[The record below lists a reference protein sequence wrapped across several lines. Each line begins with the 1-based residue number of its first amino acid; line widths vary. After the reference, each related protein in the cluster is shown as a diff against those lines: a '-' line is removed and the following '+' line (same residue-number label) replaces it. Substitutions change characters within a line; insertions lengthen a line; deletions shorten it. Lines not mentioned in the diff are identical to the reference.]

1 MKEIFKYNTGD
12 IIGKCVL
19 LEIFEIKSKYVKIK
33 AKCECGSIFIARYD
47 KIKNGSGC
55 GCRIGGQL
63 KNDKTLML
71 KYRTKHGYAM
81 SGKVSSEYTTWLNI
95 RNRCNDSKNK
105 AYKLYGGRGIKVCER
120 WLIFANFIAD
130 MGNKPSIKH
139 SIDRIDTNGNYEPGN
154 CRWTTKLVQ
163 ARNTR
168 TNNYIEYNG
177 EKRCI
182 AEWGEIFGIRAN
194 VITKR
199 LLRGWPIEKALTSP
213 LDTYVLRKR
222 NSDYRTIIS

>member
-1 MKEIFKYNTGD
+1 MEKGD
-12 IIGKCVL
+12 KIGKC
-19 LEIFEIKSKYVKIK
+19 IFLCYCKNDVNGNKKIT
-33 AKCECGSIFIARYD
+33 AICECGNQFSARLSR
-47 KIKNGSGC
+47 IKNGSGC
-55 GCRIGGQL
+55 GCKIGSQL

-71 KYRTKHGYAM
+71 KYRTKHGYAND
-81 SGKVSSEYTTWLNI
+81 KKNSSEYTAWINI
-95 RNRCNDSKNK
+95 RNRCNVSKNK

-130 MGNKPSIKH
+130 MGDKPSTKH

-154 CRWTTKLVQ
+154 CRWATKLVQ

-168 TNNYIEYNG
+168 TNNYIEYNN

-199 LLRGWPIEKALTSP
+199 LLRGWPVEKALTSP

-222 NSDYRTIIS
+222 NISPTTLKL